1 LYKKTVK
8 DNIWHSGFYPKEIAS
23 ELKEYGW
30 NLIEDLGY
38 EELNNRYV
46 KPTGRKLGVM
56 ELERV
61 VFAEKIK

>member
-1 LYKKTVK
+1 MKG
-8 DNIWHSGFYPKEIAS
+8 NIWHFGFDPKEIAP
-23 ELKEYGW
+23 ELNKYGW

-56 ELERV
+56 EVERV
-61 VFAEKIK
+61 VFAEKMK